1 MSFYT
6 SLSGLKAAQSD
17 LAVTSN
23 NIANVGTVGFK
34 KSSSQFGDIISASPL
49 QSSAIAGQ
57 GTRLKGI
64 DQQFTQ
70 GGFQSSERSLDLALS
85 GQGFFVTK
93 TGITNGSIT
102 YTRNGSFSVDANR
115 YVVDNSGAYV
125 QVLPTDASGTIT
137 ATGIASARNLQLPL
151 TSGLSRATSS
161 IDLSLN
167 LPNTADIPSTRSV
180 YDPTTNPYSFDRFDL
195 NSFNQQAA
203 TTVYDIQGNAMP
215 ATIYYTRQTTPTNA
229 TPTSTWEARLFVGDS
244 QVSADGNAATVPPTP
259 LILTFDTNGTPTSTW
274 EARLFV
280 GDSQVS
286 ADGNAATVPPTPL
299 ILTFDTNGNLTGQG
313 YNDASTSPATY
324 TPITTPGP
332 ISYAQVQ
339 PAGAAAALGLTVD
352 YGANTRQTSS
362 PFTVKTFN
370 QDGYAA
376 GQLDNVTVDS
386 TGLVTASFS
395 NGTSQ
400 ALGKIMIAN
409 FTNPEGLRQ
418 LGDAKW
424 AATGAS
430 GDPQVGAAGSNGF
443 GSVASGSLEQA
454 NVDITEELVAL
465 IQAQRNFQANAKAID
480 TANQMTQTVVNLRN

>member
-93 TGITNGSIT
+93 TGLTNGSIT

-125 QVLPTDASGTIT
+125 QVLPTDASGTVT

-259 LILTFDTNGTPTSTW
+259 LILTFDTNG
-274 EARLFV
+274 
-280 GDSQVS
+280 
-286 ADGNAATVPPTPL
+286 
-299 ILTFDTNGNLTGQG
+299 NLTGQG

-339 PAGAAAALGLTVD
+339 PAGAAAALGLAVD

>member
-17 LAVTSN
+17 LSVISN
-23 NIANVGTVGFK
+23 NVANVGTVGFK

-49 QSSAIAGQ
+49 QSSAVAGQ

-70 GGFQSSERSLDLALS
+70 GGFKSSERSLDLAIS

-93 TGITNGSIT
+93 TGVTNGSIS
-102 YTRNGSFSVDANR
+102 YTRNGSFSVDADRN
-115 YVVDNSGAYV
+115 VVDNSGAYV
-125 QVLPTDASGTIT
+125 QVLPTDASGTVT
-137 ATGIASARNLQLPL
+137 ASGIASARNLQLPL
-151 TSGLSRATSS
+151 TSGLSRATSA
-161 IDLSLN
+161 IDLSIN
-167 LPNTADIPSTRSV
+167 LPSTADLPAGRSV
-180 YDPTTNPYSFDRFDL
+180 YGVSNPYAFDRFDL

-203 TTVYDIQGNAMP
+203 TTVYDIQGTALP
-215 ATIYYTRQTTPTNA
+215 ATIYYTRLTQ
-229 TPTSTWEARLFVGDS
+229 PTSGVPTSQWEARLFVGDT
-244 QVSADGNAATVPPTP
+244 QVSADGNAATVPPKP
-259 LILTFDTNGTPTSTW
+259 LIMTFDSNGTM
-274 EARLFV
+274 
-280 GDSQVS
+280 
-286 ADGNAATVPPTPL
+286 
-299 ILTFDTNGNLTGQG
+299 TGQG
-313 YNDASTSPATY
+313 YYDNATPPVLQSL
-324 TPITTPGP
+324 TGAID
-332 ISYAQVQ
+332 YADVQ
-339 PAGAAAALGLTVD
+339 PAGAAATLALTVD
-352 YGANTRQTSS
+352 YGSNTRQTAS

-386 TGLVTASFS
+386 EGLVVASFS

-430 GDPQVGAAGSNGF
+430 GDPIVGEAGTNGF

>member
-17 LAVTSN
+17 LAVVSN
-23 NIANVGTVGFK
+23 NVANVGTVGFK

-49 QSSAIAGQ
+49 QSSAVAGQ

-70 GGFQSSERSLDLALS
+70 GGFQSSERSLDLAIS

-93 TGITNGSIT
+93 TGVTNGSIS
-102 YTRNGSFSVDANR
+102 YTRNGSFKVDADR

-125 QVLPTDASGTIT
+125 QVLPTDASGTVT

-151 TSGLSRATSS
+151 TSGLSRATAD

-167 LPNTADIPSTRSV
+167 LPNTADLPASRSV
-180 YDPTTNPYSFDRFDL
+180 YGASNPYAFDRFDL

-203 TTVYDIQGNAMP
+203 TTVYDIQGNALP
-215 ATIYYTRQTTPTNA
+215 ATIYYTRLTTPSSSD
-229 TPTSTWEARLFVGDS
+229 PTTQWESRLFVGDS
-244 QVSADGNAATVPPTP
+244 QVSADGDPTTVPPAP
-259 LILTFDTNGTPTSTW
+259 LIMTFDANGTM
-274 EARLFV
+274 
-280 GDSQVS
+280 
-286 ADGNAATVPPTPL
+286 
-299 ILTFDTNGNLTGQG
+299 TGQG
-313 YNDASTSPATY
+313 YYDTATPPVLQPL
-324 TPITTPGP
+324 TGAV
-332 ISYAQVQ
+332 SYADVQ
-339 PAGAAAALGLTVD
+339 PAGAAAALALSVD
-352 YGANTRQTSS
+352 YGSNTRQTSS

-386 TGLVTASFS
+386 EGLVVASFS

-400 ALGKIMIAN
+400 ALGKVMIAN

-430 GDPQVGAAGSNGF
+430 GDPQVGSAGANGF

>member
-17 LAVTSN
+17 LAVVSN
-23 NIANVGTVGFK
+23 NVANVGTVGFK

-70 GGFQSSERSLDLALS
+70 GGFQSSERSLDMAIS

-93 TGITNGSIT
+93 TGVTNGSIS
-102 YTRNGSFSVDANR
+102 YTRNGSFKVDADR

-125 QVLPTDASGTIT
+125 QVLPTDASGTVT

-151 TSGLSRATSS
+151 TSGLSRATAS
-161 IDLSLN
+161 IDLSIN
-167 LPNTADIPSTRSV
+167 LPNTADIPSSRSV
-180 YDPTTNPYSFDRFDL
+180 YNTTTNPYAFDRFDL

-203 TTVYDIQGNAMP
+203 TSVYDVQGNSLP
-215 ATIYYTRQTTPTNA
+215 ATIYYTRQTTPTTA
-229 TPTSTWEARLFVGDS
+229 APTTVWEARLFVGDTE
-244 QVSADGNAATVPPTP
+244 VSADGDPTTVPPAP
-259 LILTFDTNGTPTSTW
+259 LQLTFDSNG
-274 EARLFV
+274 A
-280 GDSQVS
+280 
-286 ADGNAATVPPTPL
+286 
-299 ILTFDTNGNLTGQG
+299 LTTQG
-313 YNDASTSPATY
+313 YNDNSTTPATFVPL
-324 TPITTPGP
+324 TGA

-339 PAGAAAALGLTVD
+339 PAGAAAALALSID
-352 YGANTRQTSS
+352 YGANTRQTAS
-362 PFTVKTFN
+362 PFTVKTFT

-386 TGLVTASFS
+386 NGLVTASFS

-400 ALGKIMIAN
+400 ALGKVMIAN
-409 FTNPEGLRQ
+409 FVNPEGLRQ

-424 AATGAS
+424 SATGAS
-430 GDPQVGAAGSNGF
+430 GDPQVGEAGSNGF
-443 GSVASGSLEQA
+443 GTVASGSLEQA

>member
-17 LAVTSN
+17 LSVISN
-23 NIANVGTVGFK
+23 NVANVGTVGFK

-49 QSSAIAGQ
+49 QSSAVAGQ

-70 GGFQSSERSLDLALS
+70 GGFKSSERSLDLAIS

-93 TGITNGSIT
+93 TGVTNGSIS
-102 YTRNGSFSVDANR
+102 YTRNGSFSVDADRN
-115 YVVDNSGAYV
+115 VVDNSGAYV
-125 QVLPTDASGTIT
+125 QVLPTDASGTVT

-151 TSGLSRATSS
+151 TSGLSRATSD
-161 IDLSLN
+161 IDLSIN
-167 LPNTADIPSTRSV
+167 LPSTADLPASRSV
-180 YDPTTNPYSFDRFDL
+180 YGVSNPYAFDRFDL

-203 TTVYDIQGNAMP
+203 TTVYDIQGNALP
-215 ATIYYTRQTTPTNA
+215 ATIYYSRLTTPTA
-229 TPTSTWEARLFVGDS
+229 GDPTSQWEARLFVGDT
-244 QVSADGNAATVPPTP
+244 QVSADGNAATVPPAP
-259 LILTFDTNGTPTSTW
+259 LIMTFDANGTMT
-274 EARLFV
+274 AQ
-280 GDSQVS
+280 GYYD
-286 ADGNAATVPPTPL
+286 NATPPVLQP
-299 ILTFDTNGNLTGQG
+299 LTGAI
-313 YNDASTSPATY
+313 D
-324 TPITTPGP
+324 
-332 ISYAQVQ
+332 YADVQ
-339 PAGAAAALGLTVD
+339 PAGAAATLALTVD
-352 YGANTRQTSS
+352 YGSNTRQTAS

-386 TGLVTASFS
+386 EGMVVASFS

-430 GDPQVGAAGSNGF
+430 GDPIVGEAGTNGF

>member
-17 LAVTSN
+17 LSVISN
-23 NIANVGTVGFK
+23 NVANVGTVGFK

-49 QSSAIAGQ
+49 QSSAVAGQ

-70 GGFQSSERSLDLALS
+70 GGFKSSERSLDLAIS

-93 TGITNGSIT
+93 TGVTNGSIS
-102 YTRNGSFSVDANR
+102 YTRNGSFSVDADR

-125 QVLPTDASGTIT
+125 QVLPTDASGTVT
-137 ATGIASARNLQLPL
+137 ATGIASSRNRQLPL
-151 TSGLSRATSS
+151 TSGLSRATAE

-167 LPNTADIPSTRSV
+167 LPSTADLPANRSV
-180 YDPTTNPYSFDRFDL
+180 YGLSNPYAFDRFDL

-203 TTVYDIQGNAMP
+203 TTVYDIQGNALP
-215 ATIYYTRQTTPTNA
+215 ATIYYTRLTTPTVGD
-229 TPTSTWEARLFVGDS
+229 PTTQWEARLFVGDS
-244 QVSADGNAATVPPTP
+244 QVSADGNAATVPPAP
-259 LILTFDTNGTPTSTW
+259 LIMTFDANGT
-274 EARLFV
+274 
-280 GDSQVS
+280 Q
-286 ADGNAATVPPTPL
+286 
-299 ILTFDTNGNLTGQG
+299 TGQG
-313 YNDASTSPATY
+313 YYDTAAPPVLQPLTG
-324 TPITTPGP
+324 PIT
-332 ISYAQVQ
+332 YASVQ
-339 PAGAAAALGLTVD
+339 PAGAAAALALTVD
-352 YGANTRQTSS
+352 YGSNTRQTSS

-386 TGLVTASFS
+386 EGLVVASFS

-424 AATGAS
+424 SATGAS
-430 GDPQVGAAGSNGF
+430 GDPQIGEAGTNGF

>member
-259 LILTFDTNGTPTSTW
+259 LILTFDTNG
-274 EARLFV
+274 
-280 GDSQVS
+280 
-286 ADGNAATVPPTPL
+286 
-299 ILTFDTNGNLTGQG
+299 NLTGQG

-370 QDGYAA
+370 QYGYAA

>member
-215 ATIYYTRQTTPTNA
+215 ATIYYTRLTTPTNA
-229 TPTSTWEARLFVGDS
+229 
-244 QVSADGNAATVPPTP
+244 
-259 LILTFDTNGTPTSTW
+259 TPTSTW

>member
-1 MSFYT
+1 
-6 SLSGLKAAQSD
+6 L
-17 LAVTSN
+17 
-23 NIANVGTVGFK
+23 
-34 KSSSQFGDIISASPL
+34 
-49 QSSAIAGQ
+49 
-57 GTRLKGI
+57 
-64 DQQFTQ
+64 
-70 GGFQSSERSLDLALS
+70 
-85 GQGFFVTK
+85 FVTK

-125 QVLPTDASGTIT
+125 QVLPTDASGTVT

-229 TPTSTWEARLFVGDS
+229 
-244 QVSADGNAATVPPTP
+244 
-259 LILTFDTNGTPTSTW
+259 TPTSTW

>member
-93 TGITNGSIT
+93 TGLTNGSIT

-125 QVLPTDASGTIT
+125 QVLPTDASGTVT

-215 ATIYYTRQTTPTNA
+215 ATIYYTRLTTPTNA

-259 LILTFDTNGTPTSTW
+259 LILTFD
-274 EARLFV
+274 A
-280 GDSQVS
+280 
-286 ADGNAATVPPTPL
+286 
-299 ILTFDTNGNLTGQG
+299 NGNLTGQG

>member
-125 QVLPTDASGTIT
+125 QVLPTDASGTVT

-151 TSGLSRATSS
+151 TSGLSRATCS

-229 TPTSTWEARLFVGDS
+229 
-244 QVSADGNAATVPPTP
+244 
-259 LILTFDTNGTPTSTW
+259 TPTSTW

>member
-244 QVSADGNAATVPPTP
+244 QVSADGNAATVPP
-259 LILTFDTNGTPTSTW
+259 
-274 EARLFV
+274 A
-280 GDSQVS
+280 
-286 ADGNAATVPPTPL
+286 PL

>member
-17 LAVTSN
+17 LSVISN
-23 NIANVGTVGFK
+23 NVANVGTVGFK

-70 GGFQSSERSLDLALS
+70 GGFKSSERSLDLAIS

-93 TGITNGSIT
+93 TGVTNGSIS
-102 YTRNGSFSVDANR
+102 YTRNGSFSVDADR
-115 YVVDNSGAYV
+115 YVVDNSGAYL
-125 QVLPTDASGTIT
+125 QVLPTDASGTVT

-151 TSGLSRATSS
+151 TSGLSRATSE

-167 LPNTADIPSTRSV
+167 LPSTADIPANRSV
-180 YDPTTNPYSFDRFDL
+180 YGVSNPYAFDRFDL

-203 TTVYDIQGNAMP
+203 TTVYDIQGNALP
-215 ATIYYTRQTTPTNA
+215 ATIYYSRLTTPSQSD
-229 TPTSTWEARLFVGDS
+229 PTSTWEARLFVGDT
-244 QVSADGNAATVPPTP
+244 QVSADGNAATVPPAP
-259 LILTFDTNGTPTSTW
+259 LVMTFDANGTM
-274 EARLFV
+274 
-280 GDSQVS
+280 
-286 ADGNAATVPPTPL
+286 
-299 ILTFDTNGNLTGQG
+299 TGQG
-313 YNDASTSPATY
+313 YYDNATPPVLQ
-324 TPITTPGP
+324 TLSGP
-332 ISYAQVQ
+332 VAYAQVQ
-339 PAGAAAALGLTVD
+339 PAGAAAALSLTVD
-352 YGANTRQTSS
+352 YGSNTRQTAS

-386 TGLVTASFS
+386 EGLVVASFS

-400 ALGKIMIAN
+400 ALGKVMIAN

-424 AATGAS
+424 SATGAS
-430 GDPQVGAAGSNGF
+430 GDPIVGEAGTNGF

>member
-125 QVLPTDASGTIT
+125 QVLPTDASGTVT

-229 TPTSTWEARLFVGDS
+229 
-244 QVSADGNAATVPPTP
+244 
-259 LILTFDTNGTPTSTW
+259 TPTSTW

>member
-17 LAVTSN
+17 LAVISN
-23 NIANVGTVGFK
+23 NVANVGTVGFK

-49 QSSAIAGQ
+49 QSSAVAGQ

-64 DQQFTQ
+64 DQEFTQ
-70 GGFQSSERSLDLALS
+70 GGFQSSERSLDLAIS

-93 TGITNGSIT
+93 TGVTNGSIS
-102 YTRNGSFSVDANR
+102 YTRNASFSVDEDR
-115 YVVDNSGAYV
+115 YVVDNRGAYV

-151 TSGLSRATSS
+151 TSGLSRATAS
-161 IDLSLN
+161 IDLSIN
-167 LPNTADIPSTRSV
+167 LPNTADLPANRSV
-180 YDPTTNPYSFDRFDL
+180 YGSSNPYAFDRFDL

-203 TTVYDIQGNAMP
+203 TTVYDIQGNALP
-215 ATIYYTRQTTPTNA
+215 ATIYYTRLTTPTSG
-229 TPTSTWEARLFVGDS
+229 TPTSQWEARLFVGDS
-244 QVSADGNAATVPPTP
+244 QVSADGNTATVPPTP
-259 LILTFDTNGTPTSTW
+259 LILTFDANGTMTSQ
-274 EARLFV
+274 
-280 GDSQVS
+280 GYYD
-286 ADGNAATVPPTPL
+286 NATPPVLQP
-299 ILTFDTNGNLTGQG
+299 LTGAI
-313 YNDASTSPATY
+313 D
-324 TPITTPGP
+324 
-332 ISYAQVQ
+332 YADVQ
-339 PAGAAAALGLTVD
+339 PAGAAAALALSVD
-352 YGANTRQTSS
+352 YGSNTRQTSS

-386 TGLVTASFS
+386 EGLVTASFS

>member
-259 LILTFDTNGTPTSTW
+259 LILTFDTNG
-274 EARLFV
+274 
-280 GDSQVS
+280 
-286 ADGNAATVPPTPL
+286 
-299 ILTFDTNGNLTGQG
+299 NLTGQG

>member
-6 SLSGLKAAQSD
+6 SLSGLKAAQTD
-17 LAVTSN
+17 LSVTSN

-34 KSSSQFGDIISASPL
+34 RSTSQFGDIISASPL
-49 QSSAIAGQ
+49 QSSKIPGQ
-57 GTRLKGI
+57 GTRVKAI

-70 GGFQSSERSLDLALS
+70 GGFQSSERSLDLAVS

-93 TGITNGSIT
+93 TGVTNGSIT
-102 YTRNGSFSVDANR
+102 YTRNGSFKVDADR

-125 QVLPTDASGTIT
+125 QVLPTDASGTVT

-151 TSGLSRATSS
+151 TSGLSRATSGIDMS
-161 IDLSLN
+161 IN
-167 LPNTADIPSTRSV
+167 LPNTADLPASRSV
-180 YDPTTNPYSFDRFDL
+180 YDASTNPYAFDRFDL

-203 TTVYDIQGNAMP
+203 TTVYDIQGNALP
-215 ATIYYTRQTTPTNA
+215 ATIYYTRLTTPDPNA
-229 TPTSTWEARLFVGDS
+229 TTPTSTWESRLFVGDT
-244 QVSADGNAATVPPTP
+244 QISADGNSATVPPAP
-259 LILTFDTNGTPTSTW
+259 LITTFDS
-274 EARLFV
+274 
-280 GDSQVS
+280 
-286 ADGNAATVPPTPL
+286 
-299 ILTFDTNGNLTGQG
+299 NGNMIEQG
-313 YNDASTSPATY
+313 YNDTSTSPATY
-324 TPITTPGP
+324 TALPTGAVT
-332 ISYAQVQ
+332 YATAQ
-339 PAGAAAALGLTVD
+339 PAGAAAALSLTIN
-352 YGANTRQTSS
+352 YGTNSRQTSS

-386 TGLVTASFS
+386 EGLVTASFS

-400 ALGKIMIAN
+400 ALGKVMIAN

-430 GDPQVGAAGSNGF
+430 GDPQVGEAGSNGF

>member
-17 LAVTSN
+17 LAVVSN
-23 NIANVGTVGFK
+23 NVANVGTVGFK

-64 DQQFTQ
+64 DQEFTQ
-70 GGFQSSERSLDLALS
+70 GGFQSSERSLDLAIS

-93 TGITNGSIT
+93 TGVTNGSIS
-102 YTRNGSFSVDANR
+102 YTRNGSFSVDADR

-151 TSGLSRATSS
+151 TSGLSRATAD

-167 LPNTADIPSTRSV
+167 LPNTADIPANRSV
-180 YDPTTNPYSFDRFDL
+180 YGASNPYAFDRFDL

-203 TTVYDIQGNAMP
+203 TTVYDIQGNALP
-215 ATIYYTRQTTPTNA
+215 ATIYYTRLTTPTNSA
-229 TPTSTWEARLFVGDS
+229 PTSTWEARLFVGDS
-244 QVSADGNAATVPPTP
+244 QVSADGNPATLPPAP
-259 LILTFDTNGTPTSTW
+259 LVMTFDANGTM
-274 EARLFV
+274 
-280 GDSQVS
+280 
-286 ADGNAATVPPTPL
+286 
-299 ILTFDTNGNLTGQG
+299 TGQG
-313 YNDASTSPATY
+313 YYDNATPPVLQPL
-324 TPITTPGP
+324 TGA
-332 ISYAQVQ
+332 ISYAEVQ
-339 PAGAAAALGLTVD
+339 PAGAAAALALSVD
-352 YGANTRQTSS
+352 YGSNTRQTAS

-386 TGLVTASFS
+386 EGLVTASFS

-400 ALGKIMIAN
+400 ALGKVMIAN

-443 GSVASGSLEQA
+443 GSIASGSLEQA

>member
-17 LAVTSN
+17 LSVVSN
-23 NIANVGTVGFK
+23 NVANVGTVGFK

-49 QSSAIAGQ
+49 QSSALSGQ

-64 DQQFTQ
+64 DQEFTQ
-70 GGFQSSERSLDLALS
+70 GGFQSSERSLDLAIS

-93 TGITNGSIT
+93 TGVTNGSIS
-102 YTRNGSFSVDANR
+102 YTRNGSFSVDADR
-115 YVVDNSGAYV
+115 YVVDNSGAFV

-151 TSGLSRATSS
+151 TSGLSRATAS

-167 LPNTADIPSTRSV
+167 LPNTADIPANRSV
-180 YDPTTNPYSFDRFDL
+180 YGASNPYAFDRFDL

-203 TTVYDIQGNAMP
+203 TTVYDIQGNALP
-215 ATIYYTRQTTPTNA
+215 ATIYYTRLTTPTSTDPN
-229 TPTSTWEARLFVGDS
+229 STWEARLFVGDS
-244 QVSADGNAATVPPTP
+244 QVSADGDPTTVPPAP
-259 LILTFDTNGTPTSTW
+259 LIMTFDGNGTM
-274 EARLFV
+274 
-280 GDSQVS
+280 
-286 ADGNAATVPPTPL
+286 
-299 ILTFDTNGNLTGQG
+299 TGQG
-313 YNDASTSPATY
+313 YYDTATPPVLQPL
-324 TPITTPGP
+324 TGAID
-332 ISYAQVQ
+332 YADVQ
-339 PAGAAAALGLTVD
+339 PAGAAAALALSID
-352 YGANTRQTSS
+352 YGSNTRQTAS

-386 TGLVTASFS
+386 EGLVTASFS

-443 GSVASGSLEQA
+443 GSIASGSLEQA

>member
-17 LAVTSN
+17 LAVISN
-23 NIANVGTVGFK
+23 NVANVGTVGFK

-49 QSSAIAGQ
+49 QSSAVAGQ

-64 DQQFTQ
+64 DQEFTQ
-70 GGFQSSERSLDLALS
+70 GGFQSSERSLDLAIS

-93 TGITNGSIT
+93 TGVTNGSIS
-102 YTRNGSFSVDANR
+102 YTRNGSFSVDADR

-151 TSGLSRATSS
+151 TSGLSRATAS
-161 IDLSLN
+161 IDLSIN
-167 LPNTADIPSTRSV
+167 LPNTADLPANRSV
-180 YDPTTNPYSFDRFDL
+180 YGSSNPYAFDRFDL

-203 TTVYDIQGNAMP
+203 TTVYDIQGNALP
-215 ATIYYTRQTTPTNA
+215 ATIYYTRLTTPTSG
-229 TPTSTWEARLFVGDS
+229 TPTSQWEARLFVGDS
-244 QVSADGNAATVPPTP
+244 QVSADGNTATVPPTP
-259 LILTFDTNGTPTSTW
+259 LILTFDANGTMTSQ
-274 EARLFV
+274 
-280 GDSQVS
+280 GYYD
-286 ADGNAATVPPTPL
+286 NATPPVLQP
-299 ILTFDTNGNLTGQG
+299 LTGAI
-313 YNDASTSPATY
+313 D
-324 TPITTPGP
+324 
-332 ISYAQVQ
+332 YADVQ
-339 PAGAAAALGLTVD
+339 PAGAAAALALSVD
-352 YGANTRQTSS
+352 YGSNTRQTSS

-386 TGLVTASFS
+386 EGLVTASFS

>member
-17 LAVTSN
+17 LSVISN
-23 NIANVGTVGFK
+23 NVANVGTVGFK

-49 QSSAIAGQ
+49 QSSAVAGQ

-70 GGFQSSERSLDLALS
+70 GGFKSSERSLDLAIS

-93 TGITNGSIT
+93 TGLTNGSIS
-102 YTRNGSFSVDANR
+102 YTRNGSFSVDADR

-125 QVLPTDASGTIT
+125 QVLPTDASGTVT
-137 ATGIASARNLQLPL
+137 ATGVASARNLQLPL
-151 TSGLSRATSS
+151 TSGLSRATAE

-167 LPNTADIPSTRSV
+167 LPSTADLPANRSV
-180 YDPTTNPYSFDRFDL
+180 YGVSNPYAFDRFDL

-203 TTVYDIQGNAMP
+203 TTVYDIQGNALP
-215 ATIYYTRQTTPTNA
+215 ATIYYTRLTTPSA
-229 TPTSTWEARLFVGDS
+229 SDPTSTWEARMFVGDAE
-244 QVSADGNAATVPPTP
+244 VSADGNAATVPPKP
-259 LILTFDTNGTPTSTW
+259 LIMTFDANGT
-274 EARLFV
+274 
-280 GDSQVS
+280 Q
-286 ADGNAATVPPTPL
+286 
-299 ILTFDTNGNLTGQG
+299 TGQG
-313 YNDASTSPATY
+313 YYDNATPPVLQ
-324 TPITTPGP
+324 TISGP
-332 ISYAQVQ
+332 VTYAPTQ
-339 PAGAAAALGLTVD
+339 PAGAAAALALTVD
-352 YGANTRQTSS
+352 YGSNTRQTAS

-386 TGLVTASFS
+386 EGLVVASFS

-430 GDPQVGAAGSNGF
+430 GDPQVGEAGTNGF